1 MSLSPYLS
9 AAPIPSVVPAPRWP
23 LGWRA
28 LAMGLVSLGLA
39 WFGIW
44 LLRGPGG
51 IAAIWLV
58 NGFALAVLARVAAAE
73 RRPLALAFLAGVT
86 LANLL
91 AGHALPV
98 SLGLGLANLAEVA
111 AGTGLLL
118 LIHRGGPFLSS
129 LRQTLL
135 SLLAVGPLVALVGA
149 SAGALV
155 VTLDQGVPFGRI
167 WLGWWISDGM
177 GALVLVPLLLLVDGA
192 RCRQLLAPA
201 MLLRF
206 LLLTALVA
214 LTCYGGMRYLP
225 HPFIFV
231 ELPLIAGAM
240 LLGLFPVTLLT
251 LLAAALTV
259 AAVLASPETVMAGAQ
274 GWGTAGISLPLA
286 VAVSFPVVV
295 GALRD
300 ALERQQTALEISRK
314 QLSDTM
320 QAAAI
325 GMALVSPAGRWLEVN
340 PALCQLLGY
349 SEEELLPLAFQD
361 VTHPDDLE
369 LDLANVRELLDGRAD
384 TYHMEKRYLR
394 KDGREM
400 WALLAVSIV
409 RDQHGQPLY
418 FVAQIEDIDQLKRA
432 EEALRE
438 SEERWNFAL
447 SGSGQGVW
455 DWDRAHGTAFFSDT
469 WKTMLGFSPEEIGNG
484 IDEWWS
490 RIHPQDA
497 EWVRVVLERIIE
509 GRDSR
514 YAIEYRLLDKRHSA
528 VWIHDRG
535 VVIERDADGRPRRLI
550 GTHTDISARKRDEVE
565 RRRQSERMALA
576 VAAARVGIWEWHIG
590 SNMLIWDERMY
601 ELYGRQPGDEPPR
614 LEYWYNSVHP
624 DDSERAL
631 QEMVL
636 AQQGKKPL
644 DTEFRVLWPDGE
656 VRHIR
661 ALATVRCD
669 EYGVPVAMTGTNWD
683 ITERH
688 RLEEALAEEK
698 ELWRVTLHSI
708 GDAVIATDTELA
720 IRYMNPV
727 AEELT
732 GWSQSEALGW
742 SLASVLVLRDQASGE
757 PLADPVAA
765 CLSQGQPVFLKS
777 GAVLVGRDGRSV
789 PVLDS
794 AAPVRAAGGKIIGA
808 VLVLQDLSQPDSQQ
822 AESASP
828 QATC

>member
-1 MSLSPYLS
+1 MSPLPHLSV
-9 AAPIPSVVPAPRWP
+9 PSVPPGQRWK
-23 LGWRA
+23 LVRRV
-28 LAMGLVSLGLA
+28 LAMGLASLGLA
-39 WFGIW
+39 WLGIW

-51 IAAIWLV
+51 IAAIWLA
-58 NGFALAVLARVAAAE
+58 NGFAMAVLARVAVAE
-73 RRPLALAFLAGVT
+73 RLPLALSFLAGVA
-86 LANLL
+86 LANLQ
-91 AGHALPV
+91 AGHSVLA
-98 SLGLGLANLAEVA
+98 SAGLGLANLAEVA
-111 AGTGLLL
+111 LGSGMLRHL
-118 LIHRGGPFLSS
+118 HRGEPFLSS
-129 LRQTLL
+129 LRQTVL
-135 SLLAVGPLVALVGA
+135 SLLAVGPFAAVLGA

-155 VTLDQGVPFGRI
+155 VTLNLNVPFDQI

-177 GALVLVPLLLLVDGA
+177 GALVLVPLLLLVSGA
-192 RCRQLLAPA
+192 RCRQLLSPEALA
-201 MLLRF
+201 RF
-206 LLLTALVA
+206 LPLAALALLM
-214 LTCYGGMRYLP
+214 CYAGMRYLP
-225 HPFIFV
+225 YPFIFV
-231 ELPLIAGAM
+231 ELPLITSAM
-240 LLGLFPVTLLT
+240 LLGLFPVTILT
-251 LLAAALTV
+251 LLAAALIVV
-259 AAVLASPETVMAGAQ
+259 AALASPETVMAGLQ
-274 GWGTAGISLPLA
+274 RWGPAGFSLPLA
-286 VAVSFPVVV
+286 VAVSFPVMV
-295 GALRD
+295 GALKD
-300 ALERQQTALEISRK
+300 ALERQQVVLEISRK

-325 GMALVSPAGRWLEVN
+325 GMALVSPAGRWLKVN

-349 SEEELLPLAFQD
+349 SEQELLPLTFQD

-369 LDLANVRELLDGRAD
+369 LDLANVQALLDGRND
-384 TYHMEKRYLR
+384 TYRMEKRYLC
-394 KDGREM
+394 KDGREV

-409 RDQHGQPLY
+409 RDQHGEPLY
-418 FVAQIEDIDQLKRA
+418 FVAQVEDIDQLKRA
-432 EEALRE
+432 EEALRA

-455 DWDRAHGTAFFSDT
+455 DWDRAAGTVFFSDT
-469 WKTMLGFSPEEIGNG
+469 WKTMLGFAPQDIGND

-490 RIHPQDA
+490 RIHPEDA
-497 EWVRVVLERIIE
+497 EWVRVLLERIAQ

-535 VVIERDADGRPRRLI
+535 VVIERDAAGQPRRLI

-590 SNMLIWDERMY
+590 SNTLIWDERMY
-601 ELYGRQPGDEPPR
+601 ELYGRQPGDGDPR
-614 LEYWYNSVHP
+614 LEYWYNSLHP

-644 DTEFRVLWPDGE
+644 DTEFRVLWPDGQ
-656 VRHIR
+656 VRHVR

-688 RLEEALAEEK
+688 RLAEALAEEK

-708 GDAVIATDTELA
+708 GDAVIATDTARA
-720 IRYMNPV
+720 ISYMNPV
-727 AEELT
+727 AEALT
-732 GWSQSEALGW
+732 GWSQSEALGRP
-742 SLASVLVLRDQASGE
+742 LAAVLVLRDQASNE

-765 CLSQGQPVFLKS
+765 CLSQGQAVFLKP
-777 GAVLVGRDGRSV
+777 GAVLIGRNGRAV

-794 AAPVRAAGGKIIGA
+794 AAPVRAGNGAVIGA
-808 VLVLQDLSQPDSQQ
+808 VLVLQNLSETPPARQAATAQPP
-822 AESASP
+822 AVI
-828 QATC
+828 